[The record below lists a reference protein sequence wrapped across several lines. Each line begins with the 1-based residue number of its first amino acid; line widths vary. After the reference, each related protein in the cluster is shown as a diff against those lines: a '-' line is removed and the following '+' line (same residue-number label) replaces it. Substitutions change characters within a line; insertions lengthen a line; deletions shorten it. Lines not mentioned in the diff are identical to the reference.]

1 MVEQRIPNPLAG
13 SSSLSAPAESLAEEE
28 TKMAITDKKDEKLD
42 DAASGDAEGSSSEPS
57 EALAT
62 TSESTAIEGEAGE
75 GEATDVEASA
85 DDDGDGD
92 NAASTLGS
100 ERYVHAAFFVAGILA
115 AFIASKTLVLAWNS
129 LAAWA
134 PAVRALPALVSYG
147 EEQRDTVAMVA
158 GAGIGTL
165 TIVQAYRKENVRNW
179 ANEVAAELSKVTW
192 PTREAVLN
200 GTVVVV
206 VASALATVY
215 VTILD
220 RIWSFLTTLVYGA

>member
-1 MVEQRIPNPLAG
+1 
-13 SSSLSAPAESLAEEE
+13 
-28 TKMAITDKKDEKLD
+28 MATSDDNDEKTT
-42 DAASGDAEGSSSEPS
+42 DAENGDDEVSSS

-62 TSESTAIEGEAGE
+62 ASESTSTGLAEADAGDELEDGEE
-75 GEATDVEASA
+75 V
-85 DDDGDGD
+85 
-92 NAASTLGS
+92 ASTLGS

-129 LAAWA
+129 LAAW
-134 PAVRALPALVSYG
+134 PTAVRAVPALVSLS
-147 EEQRDTVAMVA
+147 EEQRDSYALVA
-158 GAGIGTL
+158 GAVIGTL
-165 TIVQAYRKENVRNW
+165 TVVQSYRKEHVRTW
-179 ANEVAAELSKVTW
+179 AGEVASELSKVTW

>member
-1 MVEQRIPNPLAG
+1 
-13 SSSLSAPAESLAEEE
+13 
-28 TKMAITDKKDEKLD
+28 MATSDEKDEKTT
-42 DAASGDAEGSSSEPS
+42 DAETGDDEVSSS

-62 TSESTAIEGEAGE
+62 ASDSALSEAETGELEAGD
-75 GEATDVEASA
+75 GG
-85 DDDGDGD
+85 DDDGEG
-92 NAASTLGS
+92 ASTLGS

-115 AFIASKTLVLAWNS
+115 AFVASKTVVLAWNS
-129 LAAWA
+129 LAAW
-134 PAVRALPALVSYG
+134 PAAVHAVPALVSYG
-147 EEQRDTVAMVA
+147 EEQRDSIGLVA

-165 TIVQAYRKENVRNW
+165 TVIQAYRKENVRTW

-220 RIWSFLTTLVYGA
+220 RIWSFLSTLVYGA

>member
-1 MVEQRIPNPLAG
+1 
-13 SSSLSAPAESLAEEE
+13 
-28 TKMAITDKKDEKLD
+28 MATSDDKDEKLN
-42 DAASGDAEGSSSEPS
+42 DAESGDGEVSSSEAIEKAS
-57 EALAT
+57 DESIEA
-62 TSESTAIEGEAGE
+62 SGEAIEGAE
-75 GEATDVEASA
+75 G
-85 DDDGDGD
+85 DD
-92 NAASTLGS
+92 AASTLGS
-100 ERYVHAAFFVAGILA
+100 ERYVHAAFFIAGILTA
-115 AFIASKTLVLAWNS
+115 YLTSKVLALGWS
-129 LAAWA
+129 ELSGWPA
-134 PAVRALPALVSYG
+134 AVRAVPQLVSIS
-147 EEQRDTVAMVA
+147 EEQRDSYALIA

-165 TIVQAYRKENVRNW
+165 TVIQSYRKERVRTW

>member
-1 MVEQRIPNPLAG
+1 MPKVSQKKK
-13 SSSLSAPAESLAEEE
+13 
-28 TKMAITDKKDEKLD
+28 TKMAIIDKKDEKLD
-42 DAASGDAEGSSSEPS
+42 DASSGGAEGSSSEPS

-62 TSESTAIEGEAGE
+62 TSESAIEDQAGE
-75 GEATDVEASA
+75 GDGNETEASESDDDDD
-85 DDDGDGD
+85 DDDGDD
-92 NAASTLGS
+92 VASTLGS

-115 AFIASKTLVLAWNS
+115 AFVASKSLVLAWNS

-134 PAVRALPALVSYG
+134 PAVRALPALVSYS

-165 TIVQAYRKENVRNW
+165 TIVQAYRKETVRTW

>member
-1 MVEQRIPNPLAG
+1 M
-13 SSSLSAPAESLAEEE
+13 
-28 TKMAITDKKDEKLD
+28 
-42 DAASGDAEGSSSEPS
+42 
-57 EALAT
+57 
-62 TSESTAIEGEAGE
+62 
-75 GEATDVEASA
+75 
-85 DDDGDGD
+85 
-92 NAASTLGS
+92 
-100 ERYVHAAFFVAGILA
+100 
-115 AFIASKTLVLAWNS
+115 VLAWNS

-134 PAVRALPALVSYG
+134 PAVRALPALVSYS

-165 TIVQAYRKENVRNW
+165 TIVQAYRKETVRTW

-206 VASALATVY
+206 VASAIATVY

>member
-1 MVEQRIPNPLAG
+1 
-13 SSSLSAPAESLAEEE
+13 
-28 TKMAITDKKDEKLD
+28 MAITDEKDEKLD
-42 DAASGDAEGSSSEPS
+42 DAESGDAEGSSSEPS

-62 TSESTAIEGEAGE
+62 TSESEEAVEGAEAGE
-75 GEATDVEASA
+75 GSD
-85 DDDGDGD
+85 DDDG

-134 PAVRALPALVSYG
+134 PAVRALPALVSYS

-165 TIVQAYRKENVRNW
+165 TIVQAYRKENVRTW

>member
-1 MVEQRIPNPLAG
+1 
-13 SSSLSAPAESLAEEE
+13 
-28 TKMAITDKKDEKLD
+28 MATSDEKDEKTT
-42 DAASGDAEGSSSEPS
+42 DAENGDDEVSSS

-62 TSESTAIEGEAGE
+62 ASDSALAEGEEQAVTSESDGG
-75 GEATDVEASA
+75 
-85 DDDGDGD
+85 DDDEDGG
-92 NAASTLGS
+92 ASTLGS

-115 AFIASKTLVLAWNS
+115 AFIASKTVVLAWNS
-129 LAAWA
+129 VAAW
-134 PAVRALPALVSYG
+134 PAAVHAVPALVSYG
-147 EEQRDTVAMVA
+147 EEQRDSIGLVA
-158 GAGIGTL
+158 GAAIGTL
-165 TIVQAYRKENVRNW
+165 TVIQAYRKENVRTW

-220 RIWSFLTTLVYGA
+220 RIWSFLSTLVYGA

>member
-1 MVEQRIPNPLAG
+1 
-13 SSSLSAPAESLAEEE
+13 
-28 TKMAITDKKDEKLD
+28 MAASDDNDEKLN
-42 DAASGDAEGSSSEPS
+42 DAEDGAGEASSDVSES

-62 TSESTAIEGEAGE
+62 VEGDAPAELATAGE
-75 GEATDVEASA
+75 GDEAV
-85 DDDGDGD
+85 DG
-92 NAASTLGS
+92 AVTIGS

-115 AFIASKTLVLAWNS
+115 AYIASKTLVLAWNS
-129 LAAWA
+129 LSGW
-134 PAVRALPALVSYG
+134 PTAVRAVPQLVSFT
-147 EEQRDTVAMVA
+147 EEQRDSYALIA
-158 GAGIGTL
+158 GAIIGVVTV
-165 TIVQAYRKENVRNW
+165 VQAYRKENVRTW

>member
-1 MVEQRIPNPLAG
+1 
-13 SSSLSAPAESLAEEE
+13 
-28 TKMAITDKKDEKLD
+28 MAITDEKDEKLKGAESAGGD
-42 DAASGDAEGSSSEPS
+42 DSSSEPS

-62 TSESTAIEGEAGE
+62 ASDSALE
-75 GEATDVEASA
+75 SA
-85 DDDGDGD
+85 D
-92 NAASTLGS
+92 ASGEETEEEQSASSFGS

-115 AFIASKTLVLAWNS
+115 AYLSAKTIGMAWNS
-129 LAAWA
+129 LAAW
-134 PAVRALPALVSYG
+134 PTAVRAVPQLVG
-147 EEQRDTVAMVA
+147 FAEEQRESYSLVA

-165 TIVQAYRKENVRNW
+165 VVVQSYRKESVRTW

-200 GTVVVV
+200 GTLVVV